1 MSGMDEVREV
11 IMKVDGL
18 GEEGRADAVR
28 RTIRNLDAEAEV
40 HIDLGR
46 GQINVRTRAD
56 TLEVTDA
63 LTKAGYNA
71 TGMSGG

>member
-1 MSGMDEVREV
+1 MDEVREV

-18 GEEGRADAVR
+18 RAEGCAEAVR
-28 RTIRNLDAEAEV
+28 QTIRKLDPEAQA

-46 GQINVRTRAD
+46 GQVSARTRAD
-56 TLEVTDA
+56 TLEITDA
-63 LTKAGYNA
+63 LTKAGYNV

>member
-1 MSGMDEVREV
+1 MDEVREV
-11 IMKVDGL
+11 IMQVDGMQA
-18 GEEGRADAVR
+18 EGCAEAVR
-28 RTIRNLDAEAEV
+28 RTIRTLDPEAEV
-40 HIDLGR
+40 HVDIAHGR
-46 GQINVRTRAD
+46 VRARTRAD

>member
-1 MSGMDEVREV
+1 MDELRDI
-11 IMKVDGL
+11 IMKVDGMG
-18 GEEGRADAVR
+18 GEGCADAVR
-28 RTIRNLDAEAEV
+28 RTIRNLDPEAQV

>member
-1 MSGMDEVREV
+1 MDQVRYDI

-18 GEEGRADAVR
+18 SGEGCADAVR
-28 RTIRNLDAEAEV
+28 RTIRAIDPEAQV

-46 GQINVRTRAD
+46 GQVSARTRAD
-56 TLEVTDA
+56 TLEVTAA

-71 TGMSGG
+71 TGMTG

>member
-1 MSGMDEVREV
+1 MDEVREV
-11 IMKVDGL
+11 IMKVDGMQA
-18 GEEGRADAVR
+18 EGCAEAVR
-28 RTIRNLDAEAEV
+28 RTIRQLDPEAEV
-40 HIDLGR
+40 QIDVGR
-46 GQINVRTRAD
+46 GRVSARTRAD

>member
-1 MSGMDEVREV
+1 MDEIRDV
-11 IMKVDGL
+11 IMKVDNMR
-18 GEEGRADAVR
+18 EEGCAEAVR
-28 RTIRNLDAEAEV
+28 RTIRKLDPGAEV
-40 HIDLGR
+40 DVDLGR
-46 GQINVRTRAD
+46 GQISVRTRVD

>member
-1 MSGMDEVREV
+1 MDEVRNEV
-11 IMKVDGL
+11 VMKVDGMR
-18 GEEGRADAVR
+18 GEGCADAVR

-56 TLEVTDA
+56 TLEVIDV
-63 LTKAGYNA
+63 LTKAGFNT
-71 TGMSGG
+71 TGTGNV

>member
-1 MSGMDEVREV
+1 MDELREV
-11 IMKVDGL
+11 IMKVDGMR
-18 GEEGRADAVR
+18 GEGCAETVR
-28 RTIRNLDAEAEV
+28 RTIRKLDPEAQV

-46 GQINVRTRAD
+46 GQISARTRAD

-63 LTKAGYNA
+63 LTRAGYNA

>member
-1 MSGMDEVREV
+1 MDELRDI
-11 IMKVDGL
+11 IMKVDGMR
-18 GEEGRADAVR
+18 GEGCADAVR
-28 RTIRNLDAEAEV
+28 RTIRNLDPEAQV

-46 GQINVRTRAD
+46 GQINVRTHAD

>member
-1 MSGMDEVREV
+1 MDEVREV
-11 IMKVDGL
+11 IMKVDGMQA
-18 GEEGRADAVR
+18 EGCAEAVR
-28 RTIRNLDAEAEV
+28 QTIRTLDPEAQV

-46 GQINVRTRAD
+46 GQVSARTRAD

>member
-1 MSGMDEVREV
+1 MDEVRE
-11 IMKVDGL
+11 IMMKVDGMR
-18 GEEGRADAVR
+18 EEGCAEAVR
-28 RTIRNLDAEAEV
+28 RTIRSLDPEAQV
-40 HIDLGR
+40 HIDLCR

-71 TGMSGG
+71 TGVSGG